1 MKPNFQSM
9 SKVELR
15 SYVLAHRNDE
25 EAFQFYIDRVA
36 AEEGRVTYP
45 PLQSI
50 DDLENYPE
58 LIKTFENDPGRR
70 VS

>member
-15 SYVLAHRNDE
+15 NYGLAHRNDE
-25 EAFQFYIDRVA
+25 EAFQFYVDRVA

-45 PLQSI
+45 PLPSI
-50 DDLENYPE
+50 DDFENSPE
-58 LIKTFENDPGRR
+58 LIKTFENDPGRQ

>member
-1 MKPNFQSM
+1 MKPNFQEM

-15 SYVLAHRNDE
+15 NYVLAHRHDD
-25 EAFQFYIDRVA
+25 EAFHLYVDRLS

-70 VS
+70 AS